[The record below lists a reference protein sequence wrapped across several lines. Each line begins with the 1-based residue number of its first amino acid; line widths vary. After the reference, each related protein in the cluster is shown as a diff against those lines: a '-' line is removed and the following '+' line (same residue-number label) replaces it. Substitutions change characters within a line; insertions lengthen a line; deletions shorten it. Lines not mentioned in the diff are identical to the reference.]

1 VPGEVG
7 GSEIYARSL
16 VAAIRAAEPEL
27 ELVVYA
33 GPEAVRSLA
42 EEPWA
47 DGVKI
52 VQSPVR
58 SRSKPRRV
66 AAELTWLPVRARRD
80 QVDVLHSLGTTAPPV
95 LRNASVVTVLDLIYH
110 HYPQTFPLAS
120 RLGLRLVVPVGVRRA
135 ERVIAISEAG
145 RRDVLK
151 TLRIDPAKIDVV
163 YLGAGQDEGAEP
175 TPERELREKFALV
188 EGPLVLTV
196 SAALRHKNLDRLV
209 DAFALLEPGD
219 ARLVIVGHAGLEQD
233 ALRAYAAAAG
243 VARRVL
249 FTGWIEERELEGFY
263 AAASVFAYPSLIEGF
278 GMPVLEA
285 MRRGVPV
292 ACSNLSALP
301 EVAGKAAELFEPDDP
316 AAIAA
321 AIGRLLADDSR
332 RQELIALGRRR
343 VREFTWERA
352 AQGTLETYR
361 RALRARSRSSTQRQ

>member
-1 VPGEVG
+1 
-7 GSEIYARSL
+7 
-16 VAAIRAAEPEL
+16 
-27 ELVVYA
+27 
-33 GPEAVRSLA
+33 VR
-42 EEPWA
+42 
-47 DGVKI
+47 I

-66 AAELTWLPVRARRD
+66 AAELTWLPARARRD

-95 LRNASVVTVLDLIYH
+95 LRSASVVTVLDLIYH
-110 HYPQTFPLAS
+110 HYPQTFPPAS
-120 RLGLRLVVPVGVRRA
+120 QLGLRLIVPAGARRA

-145 RRDVLK
+145 RRDVVK

-163 YLGAGQDEGAEP
+163 YLGAGQGEGTQP
-175 TPERELREKFALV
+175 TPERELREKFALG

-219 ARLVIVGHAGLEQD
+219 ERLVVVGHAGLEQD
-233 ALRAYAAAAG
+233 SLRAHAAAAG

-249 FTGWIEERELEGFY
+249 FTGWIDERELEGFY

-343 VREFTWERA
+343 VGEFTWARA

-361 RALRARSRSSTQRQ
+361 RALGARRRSSTQRQ